1 LSATKYAE
9 VDENRWWCLLAAINP
24 AGKSGTQQTR
34 NYSQPKGVQTTIES
48 IHKEILK
55 KSYRENENRP
65 MMLIVDHL
73 TLDTF

>member
-1 LSATKYAE
+1 MHIY
-9 VDENRWWCLLAAINP
+9 RNP
-24 AGKSGTQQTR
+24 QGNPRGIMYISEILNEILKEIMDLWGIL
-34 NYSQPKGVQTTIES
+34 KD